1 MFNHE
6 EQAYGTDRAGASE
19 DRKRLRG
26 RVCKIKGT
34 TSRRSSQWFLY
45 FKGRAGATG
54 HLRKTTG
61 LSHTG
66 ARLPKNPPRQ
76 MRFRAN
82 SP

>member
-34 TSRRSSQWFLY
+34 TLRRNSLRFRC
-45 FKGRAGATG
+45 FKGRQEQ
-54 HLRKTTG
+54 RDI
-61 LSHTG
+61 
-66 ARLPKNPPRQ
+66 
-76 MRFRAN
+76 
-82 SP
+82 